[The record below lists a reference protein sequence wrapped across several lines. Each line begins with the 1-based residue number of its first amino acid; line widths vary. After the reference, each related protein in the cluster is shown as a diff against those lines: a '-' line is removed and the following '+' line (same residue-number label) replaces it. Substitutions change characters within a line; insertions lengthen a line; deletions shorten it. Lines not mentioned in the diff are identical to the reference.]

1 MKTAQQ
7 LVIRRAFSRID
18 AEVRF
23 RVPEWRRTGF
33 SLNIERLRRKETF
46 VITSSDEVDFS
57 VVSVEPGIRHLL
69 LMVKDPSVTEVAH
82 SKFLCGHDERH
93 YFMAAIPEKAGASTV
108 RTAMTALKPKEVLEV
123 ETAAGI
129 KTRHLHSRRR
139 RLKNGARIFRQGEFM
154 FVPRPDFTP
163 ASPLGI
169 VRDEILTRARF
180 RNNPWPWSRSDGGN
194 PHIAREAYRQTGTM
208 VFVTHQYPGGLTEK
222 ERFELFQ
229 QDPAA
234 RRLYWWT
241 QQRDPDVYVRGTI
254 RHAEHATIDL
264 GRIWHRVYVNTE
276 GQSHAG
282 RHLSFID

>member
-1 MKTAQQ
+1 MKSLQQ
-7 LVIRRAFSRID
+7 HSLRRAFSRIG

-23 RVPEWRRTGF
+23 RVPRWGRSGF
-33 SLNIERLRRKETF
+33 SLDIERLHRKEIF
-46 VITSSDEVDFS
+46 VIFATNEVDFT
-57 VVSVEPGIRHLL
+57 VFSVEPGIRHLL
-69 LMVKDPSVTEVAH
+69 LMVKDPAIKEVAH

-93 YFMAAIPEKAGASTV
+93 YFMAAIPERAGATSV
-108 RTAMTALKPKEVLEV
+108 RTAMTALKPKEVLNV

-129 KTRHLHSRRR
+129 KPRYLHSRRR
-139 RLKNGARIFRQGEFM
+139 RLKNGERIFRQGEFM
-154 FVPRPDFTP
+154 FVPRLDFKP

-169 VRDEILTRARF
+169 VRDEILTRERMRANFWGSSNR
-180 RNNPWPWSRSDGGN
+180 GN

-208 VFVTHQYPGGLTEK
+208 VFVTHQYPGGLTKK

-254 RHAEHATIDL
+254 RHPEHATIDL
-264 GRIWHRVYVNTE
+264 GRIWHSVYVNTE